1 METIEK
7 VFNGISRNLDRF
19 AALVIL
25 PAVTLVVIV
34 DVFLR
39 YVFNSPFI
47 WSLEFNEWMLL
58 MIFALAIPEC
68 TRQNGHI
75 RMELVIANLSPR
87 LQALFDTVYVLC
99 GSTVFFL
106 LGRIAWEE
114 FLFNLES
121 YREGLAV
128 TEYVGLPDWG
138 QDLAVLV
145 MCVIMVIYYLLRFVA
160 TLVNAKE
167 FSRTEAT
174 GMED

>member
-1 METIEK
+1 METLEK
-7 VFNGISRNLDRF
+7 IFNGVSKNLDRV
-19 AALVIL
+19 AGLIIL
-25 PAVTLVVIV
+25 PAISIVVIV

-75 RMELVIANLSPR
+75 RMELVISNLSPR
-87 LQALFDTVYVLC
+87 LQAIFDSVYVAC
-99 GSTVFFL
+99 GIAVFYL
-106 LGRIAWEE
+106 LGRHAWEE
-114 FLFNLES
+114 FLFDYELN
-121 YREGLAV
+121 RI
-128 TEYVGLPDWG
+128 TEYVELPIWG
-138 QDLAVLV
+138 QQLAIFI
-145 MCVIMVIYYLLRFVA
+145 MCVILVIYYVLRLIA

-174 GMED
+174 GLED

>member
-7 VFNGISRNLDRF
+7 FFIGLSRNLDRLGG
-19 AALVIL
+19 LVIL
-25 PAVTLVVIV
+25 PAVTIVVIT

-87 LQALFDTVYVLC
+87 AQAVLDTVYVAC
-99 GSTVFFL
+99 GIGLFYL
-106 LGRIAWEE
+106 LARHEWEE
-114 FLFNLES
+114 FLFS
-121 YREGLAV
+121 YELNRI
-128 TEYVGLPDWG
+128 TEYVQLPIWF
-138 QDLAVLV
+138 QHLALFS
-145 MCVIMVIYYLLRFVA
+145 MCVILIFFYVMRFIA
-160 TLVNAKE
+160 TLLGARQ

>member
-7 VFNGISRNLDRF
+7 IFVGLSRNLDRF
-19 AALVIL
+19 SGLVVL
-25 PAVTLVVIV
+25 PAVTVVVIT

-87 LQALFDTVYVLC
+87 VQAILDSVYVAC
-99 GSTVFFL
+99 GIGLFYL
-106 LGRIAWEE
+106 LARHEWEE
-114 FLFNLES
+114 FLFS
-121 YREGLAV
+121 YELNRI
-128 TEYVGLPDWG
+128 TEYVQLPVWG
-138 QDLAVLV
+138 QHLAIFI
-145 MCVIMVIYYLLRFVA
+145 MCVILIFFYVMRFIA
-160 TLVNAKE
+160 TLLGAKQ

>member
-7 VFNGISRNLDRF
+7 FFIGLSRNLDR
-19 AALVIL
+19 LSGLIVL
-25 PAVTLVVIV
+25 PAVTVVVIT

-87 LQALFDTVYVLC
+87 AQAVLDTVYVAC
-99 GSTVFFL
+99 GIGLFYL
-106 LGRIAWEE
+106 LARHEWEE
-114 FLFNLES
+114 FLFS
-121 YREGLAV
+121 YERNRI
-128 TEYVGLPDWG
+128 TEYVELPVWG
-138 QDLAVLV
+138 QHLAIFA
-145 MCVIMVIYYLLRFVA
+145 MCVILIFFYVMRFVA
-160 TLVNAKE
+160 TLLGAKQ

>member
-7 VFNGISRNLDRF
+7 IFYGVSKNLDRF
-19 AALVIL
+19 AGLVIL
-25 PAVTLVVIV
+25 PAISIVVIV
-34 DVFLR
+34 DVFMR

-75 RMELVIANLSPR
+75 RMELVISNLPPR
-87 LQALFDTVYVLC
+87 LQAAFDAVYVAC
-99 GSTVFFL
+99 GIAVFFL
-106 LGRIAWEE
+106 LARHEWEE
-114 FLFNLES
+114 FLFNYELN
-121 YREGLAV
+121 RI
-128 TEYVGLPDWG
+128 TELIELPIWG
-138 QDLAVLV
+138 QHLVLFG
-145 MCVIMVIYYLLRFVA
+145 MSVIMIIYFIARLIA
-160 TLVNAKE
+160 TILNAKE

>member
-7 VFNGISRNLDRF
+7 FFIGVSKNLDRI
-19 AALVIL
+19 AGLIIL
-25 PAVTLVVIV
+25 PAISVVVIV

-75 RMELVIANLSPR
+75 RMELVVSNLSPR
-87 LQALFDTVYVLC
+87 LQAIFDTAYVFC
-99 GSTVFFL
+99 GIALFYL
-106 LGRIAWEE
+106 LARHEWEE
-114 FLFNLES
+114 FLFNYELN
-121 YREGLAV
+121 RI
-128 TEYVGLPDWG
+128 TELVQLPIWG
-138 QDLAVLV
+138 QHLALLI
-145 MCVIMVIYYLLRFVA
+145 MSVIMIAFFIARLLA
-160 TLVNAKE
+160 TILGAKE
-167 FSRTEAT
+167 FSRTDAT

>member
-7 VFNGISRNLDRF
+7 IFVGLSRNLDRF
-19 AALVIL
+19 SGLVVL
-25 PAVTLVVIV
+25 PAVTVVVIT

-87 LQALFDTVYVLC
+87 VQAMLDTVYVAC
-99 GSTVFFL
+99 GIGLFYL
-106 LGRIAWEE
+106 LARHEWEE
-114 FLFNLES
+114 FLFS
-121 YREGLAV
+121 YELNRI
-128 TEYVGLPDWG
+128 TEYVQLPVWG
-138 QDLAVLV
+138 QHLAIFI
-145 MCVIMVIYYLLRFVA
+145 MCVILIFFYVMRFIA
-160 TLVNAKE
+160 TLLGAKQ

>member
-1 METIEK
+1 METLEK
-7 VFNGISRNLDRF
+7 VFTGISKNLDRI
-19 AALVIL
+19 AGLVIL
-25 PAVTLVVIV
+25 PAISIVVIA

-47 WSLEFNEWMLL
+47 WGLEFNEWMLL

-75 RMELVIANLSPR
+75 RMELVISNLSPR
-87 LQALFDTVYVLC
+87 LQAIFDTVYVFC
-99 GSTVFFL
+99 GITVFFL

-138 QDLAVLV
+138 HDLTVLV
-145 MCVIMVIYYLLRFVA
+145 MCVILVIYYLLRLAA

>member
-7 VFNGISRNLDRF
+7 VFCGLSRNLDRI
-19 AALVIL
+19 AGLVIL
-25 PAVTLVVIV
+25 PAISVVVIV

-75 RMELVIANLSPR
+75 RMELVVSNLSPR
-87 LQALFDTVYVLC
+87 LQAIFDSAYVFC
-99 GSTVFFL
+99 GIGLFFL
-106 LGRIAWEE
+106 LARHEWEE
-114 FLFNLES
+114 FLFNYELN
-121 YREGLAV
+121 RI
-128 TEYVGLPDWG
+128 TELVQLPIWG
-138 QDLAVLV
+138 QHLALLI
-145 MCVIMVIYYLLRFVA
+145 MSVIMILFFIARLVA
-160 TLVNAKE
+160 TILGAKE

>member
-7 VFNGISRNLDRF
+7 VFIGLSRNLDRF
-19 AALVIL
+19 SGLVVL
-25 PAVTLVVIV
+25 PAVTVVVIT

-87 LQALFDTVYVLC
+87 IQAMLDSVYVAC
-99 GSTVFFL
+99 GIGLFYL
-106 LGRIAWEE
+106 LARHEWEE
-114 FLFNLES
+114 FLFS
-121 YREGLAV
+121 YELNRI
-128 TEYVGLPDWG
+128 TEYVQLPVWG
-138 QDLAVLV
+138 QHLAIFI
-145 MCVIMVIYYLLRFVA
+145 MCVILIFFYVMRFIA
-160 TLVNAKE
+160 TLLGAKQ

>member
-7 VFNGISRNLDRF
+7 IFVGLSRNLDRF
-19 AALVIL
+19 SGLVVL
-25 PAVTLVVIV
+25 PAVTVVVIT

-87 LQALFDTVYVLC
+87 IQAMLDTVYVAC
-99 GSTVFFL
+99 GIGLFYL
-106 LGRIAWEE
+106 LARHEWEE
-114 FLFNLES
+114 FLFS
-121 YREGLAV
+121 YELNRI
-128 TEYVGLPDWG
+128 TEYVQLPVWG
-138 QDLAVLV
+138 QHLAIFI
-145 MCVIMVIYYLLRFVA
+145 MCVILIFFYVMRFIA
-160 TLVNAKE
+160 TLLGAKQ

>member
-7 VFNGISRNLDRF
+7 FFFGLSRNLDRLGG
-19 AALVIL
+19 LVIL
-25 PAVTLVVIV
+25 PAVTIVVIA

-87 LQALFDTVYVLC
+87 TQALLDTVYVAC
-99 GSTVFFL
+99 GIGLFYL
-106 LGRIAWEE
+106 LARHEWEE
-114 FLFNLES
+114 FLFS
-121 YREGLAV
+121 YELNRI
-128 TEYVGLPDWG
+128 TEYVELPIWG
-138 QDLAVLV
+138 QHLALFS
-145 MCVIMVIYYLLRFVA
+145 MCVILIFFYVMRFIA
-160 TLVNAKE
+160 TLLSAKQ

>member
-7 VFNGISRNLDRF
+7 FFIGLSRNLDRF
-19 AALVIL
+19 GGLIVL
-25 PAVTLVVIV
+25 PAVTVVVIT

-87 LQALFDTVYVLC
+87 TQALLDTVYVAC
-99 GSTVFFL
+99 GIGLFYL
-106 LGRIAWEE
+106 LARHEWEE
-114 FLFNLES
+114 FLFS
-121 YREGLAV
+121 YELNRI
-128 TEYVGLPDWG
+128 TEYVQLPIWF
-138 QDLAVLV
+138 QHLALFS
-145 MCVIMVIYYLLRFVA
+145 MCVILIFFYVMRFIA
-160 TLVNAKE
+160 TLLGARQ

>member
-7 VFNGISRNLDRF
+7 FFIGVSKNLDRV
-19 AALVIL
+19 AGLVVL
-25 PAVTLVVIV
+25 PAITTVVIV

-75 RMELVIANLSPR
+75 RMELVISNLSPR
-87 LQALFDTVYVLC
+87 IQAAFDSVYVLC
-99 GSTVFFL
+99 GIAVFYL
-106 LGRIAWEE
+106 LGRHAWEE
-114 FLFNLES
+114 FLFDYELG
-121 YREGLAV
+121 RI
-128 TEYVGLPDWG
+128 TEYVELPIWG
-138 QDLAVLV
+138 QQLAVFI
-145 MCVIMVIYYLLRFVA
+145 MCVILVIYYVLRFIA
-160 TLVNAKE
+160 TLMNAKE

>member
-7 VFNGISRNLDRF
+7 FFSGVSRNLDR
-19 AALVIL
+19 LGGLIIL
-25 PAVTLVVIV
+25 PAVTTVVIV

-75 RMELVIANLSPR
+75 RMELVIANLPPR
-87 LQALFDTVYVLC
+87 AQALLDTVYVAC
-99 GSTVFFL
+99 GIGLFYL
-106 LGRIAWEE
+106 LARHEWEE
-114 FLFNLES
+114 FLFNFELN
-121 YREGLAV
+121 RI
-128 TEYVGLPDWG
+128 TEYIELPIWG
-138 QDLAVLV
+138 QHLALFG
-145 MCVIMVIYYLLRFVA
+145 MSVILIIFYIARLIA
-160 TLVNAKE
+160 TILNAKE
-167 FSRTEAT
+167 FSRTDAT